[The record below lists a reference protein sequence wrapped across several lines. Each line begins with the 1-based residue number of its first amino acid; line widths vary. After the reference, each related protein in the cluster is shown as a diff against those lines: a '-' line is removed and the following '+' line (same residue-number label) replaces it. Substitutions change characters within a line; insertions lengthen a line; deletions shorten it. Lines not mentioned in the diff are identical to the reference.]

1 MKNHKHESRRELFR
15 AGSTEF
21 ESQTLTVLILV
32 NVDLLN
38 DGLRLEFEN
47 STDVKSKDFK
57 IPRNVYRAVLEVYV
71 SFHEND
77 ESWYA
82 NPVNEYVSLN
92 NLTVPGNGA
101 FREVVVSLDEM
112 VAGAVWPFTVIYTG
126 GANPLFWRPISGIGS
141 FDLPSYDIEITPL
154 LGKIL
159 DGSSHK
165 ISFRVTDALNVWYVD
180 ANLHLWLDGESM
192 KTEGKSLK
200 CSCSTLSFYHE
211 CRSIILTGM
220 VKSSYGTITTKS
232 SQGLSYISYMVMG
245 NEGNL
250 QIVDQIIEFNDTV
263 YAAMPSSSVYSL
275 DYVSVSN
282 VTLELEDKRVKSFEY
297 GSFVSAVNNLQKAEG
312 YMIVKGLASTRQ
324 VYDYNDD
331 SCCYFRNIS
340 SSGDMILHDKV
351 IDSCSK
357 STRSHWPLKIGKRWS
372 SYYDANALLECP
384 LYLEIRLCLS
394 IFCCLFLQKF
404 AGVTSSR
411 TCWIIGSVLSRW
423 LIFPPVS
430 PFYGQ
435 AIGCERGSLQICINC
450 NFVDVSFYLI

>member
-1 MKNHKHESRRELFR
+1 MRKNKSQFGDFDSGSGADLIVPISR
-15 AGSTEF
+15 
-21 ESQTLTVLILV
+21 

-47 STDVKSKDFK
+47 STVVKSKDFK
-57 IPRNVYRAVLEVYV
+57 IPRNVYRAMLEVYV
-71 SFHEND
+71 SFHENN

-82 NPVNEYVSLN
+82 NSVNEYVSLN
-92 NLTVPGNGA
+92 NLSVPGNGA
-101 FREVVVSLDEM
+101 FRGVVVSLDEM

-126 GANPLFWRPISGIGS
+126 GANPLFWRPIGGIGS

-165 ISFRVTDALNVWYVD
+165 FSFRVTDALNVWYVD
-180 ANLHLWLDGESM
+180 ANLYLWLDGESM

-200 CSCSTLSFYHE
+200 CSCSTLPFYRE

-275 DYVSVSN
+275 ESFKKYLFQVVFEQYRSRKPKLCVSN

-297 GSFVSAVNNLQKAEG
+297 GSFVSAVNSLQKAEG

-331 SCCYFRNIS
+331 SC
-340 SSGDMILHDKV
+340 GLHD
-351 IDSCSK
+351 
-357 STRSHWPLKIGKRWS
+357 
-372 SYYDANALLECP
+372 
-384 LYLEIRLCLS
+384 
-394 IFCCLFLQKF
+394 
-404 AGVTSSR
+404 TSR
-411 TCWIIGSVLSRW
+411 
-423 LIFPPVS
+423 
-430 PFYGQ
+430 
-435 AIGCERGSLQICINC
+435 
-450 NFVDVSFYLI
+450 